1 MAFVHVLKLKNCI
14 MKVCT
19 NTNVL
24 LMLMRMHALHRF
36 PGFTPSLTVKG
47 IFGDQ
52 KARVIEL
59 RRRKKKQSVLSVVCH
74 RQVFMT
80 TEYDVCAIFHVAT
93 TEYTWNWKSD
103 VLSVGGA
110 RK

>member
-1 MAFVHVLKLKNCI
+1 
-14 MKVCT
+14 
-19 NTNVL
+19 
-24 LMLMRMHALHRF
+24 MHKHKRLADAYRF
-36 PGFTPSLTVKG
+36 PGFTPSQTVKG

-59 RRRKKKQSVLSVVCH
+59 HRRKKKQHVLAVVCYC
-74 RQVFMT
+74 QVFMT

>member
-1 MAFVHVLKLKNCI
+1 
-14 MKVCT
+14 
-19 NTNVL
+19 
-24 LMLMRMHALHRF
+24 MHKQKRLADAYRF

-47 IFGDQ
+47 VFGDQ
-52 KARVIEL
+52 KARIVEL
-59 RRRKKKQSVLSVVCH
+59 HRRQKKLSVQAVVCH
-74 RQVFMT
+74 RRVFMT
-80 TEYDVCAIFHVAT
+80 TEYGVCAIFRVST